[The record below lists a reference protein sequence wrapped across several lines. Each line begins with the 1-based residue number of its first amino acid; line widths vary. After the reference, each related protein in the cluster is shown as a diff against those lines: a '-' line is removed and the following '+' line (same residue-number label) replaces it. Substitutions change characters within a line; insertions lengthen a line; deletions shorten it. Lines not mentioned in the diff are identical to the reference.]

1 MSGTTSGLIGH
12 LPALQVV
19 FPLIASPAC
28 LLGGRPRIAWAIAA
42 VVSWFAVFAAAM
54 LLVQVLHDGVISYE
68 LGGWAAPW
76 GIEYRVDEINAFVL
90 LLVSS
95 MGALA
100 IMFARASVEREIPE
114 DKQPLF
120 YTAWMLC
127 LTGLLGI
134 TITGDAFNVFVFLEI
149 SSLSTYVLIS
159 FGSDRR
165 ALVSAFRYLIMGTV
179 GATFFLIGVGILYLM
194 TGTLNMM
201 DLAARLP
208 EVSDTRAVTAAFA
221 FIAVGIGLKMALF
234 PLHAWLP
241 GAYADAPSAVTVLL
255 ASTATKVAVYVL
267 LRFYF
272 TIFGAQYTFD
282 VMQFDV
288 YLLPLA
294 LACILIMSV
303 VAVFQTD
310 VKRMLAY
317 SSIAQIGYMALGIS
331 MASVAGLTGGIVHLF
346 NHALMKGA
354 LFMALGCVVYRTGG
368 FSLSSF
374 EGLGRRMPWTMAGFV
389 AGALS
394 LVGVPLTVGFISKW
408 FLITAVLERGWW
420 MLAVIIVV
428 ASLLAFAYVWRV
440 IEVAYFREA
449 KQGSLQAAAIE
460 APLRMLIPLWVLVA
474 ASIYFGIDT
483 SLTVGVAEQAARV
496 LLEVAR

>member
-1 MSGTTSGLIGH
+1 MSSAGFLGH
-12 LPALQVV
+12 LPAFQVI
-19 FPLIASPAC
+19 FPLLASPAC
-28 LLGGRPRIAWAIAA
+28 LLGGRPRVAWTIAA
-42 VVSWFAVFAAAM
+42 VVSWFAVVAAAM
-54 LLVQVLHDGVISYE
+54 LLTQVLDSGVISYE
-68 LGGWAAPW
+68 LGGWAPPW
-76 GIEYRVDEINAFVL
+76 GIEYRIDEINAFVL
-90 LLVSS
+90 LIVSA

-100 IMFARASVEREIPE
+100 IIFARASVEREIPE

-159 FGSDRR
+159 FGRERR

-208 EVSDTRAVTAAFA
+208 EVSDSRAVTVAFA

-272 TIFGAQYTFD
+272 TIFGAEFTFRE
-282 VMQFDV
+282 MQFDV

-303 VAVFQTD
+303 VAVFQD
-310 VKRMLAY
+310 DIKRMLAY

-331 MASVAGLTGGIVHLF
+331 MASTAGLTGGIVHLF

-354 LFMALGCVVYRTGG
+354 LFMALGCVILRTGSL
-368 FSLSSF
+368 SLSSMA
-374 EGLGRRMPWTMAGFV
+374 GLGRRMPWTTAGFV
-389 AGALS
+389 VGALS
-394 LVGVPLTVGFISKW
+394 LIGVPLTAGFISKW
-408 FLITAVLERGWW
+408 YLITAVLERGWW
-420 MLAVIIVV
+420 LLAVVIVA
-428 ASLLAFAYVWRV
+428 ASLIAFAYVWRV
-440 IEVAYFREA
+440 IEVAYFRTARE
-449 KQGSLQAAAIE
+449 GSVQASAVE
-460 APLRMLIPLWVLVA
+460 APVTMLVPLWLLVA
-474 ASIYFGIDT
+474 ASVYFGIDT
-483 SLTVGVAEQAARV
+483 SLTVGVAERAAEV
-496 LLEVAR
+496 LLEGGR

>member
-1 MSGTTSGLIGH
+1 MSSAGFLGH

-19 FPLIASPAC
+19 FPLLASPAC
-28 LLGGRPRIAWAIAA
+28 LLGGRPRVAWAIAA
-42 VVSWFAVFAAAM
+42 VVSWFAVVAAAT
-54 LLVQVLHDGVISYE
+54 LLTQVLDTGVITYE
-68 LGGWAAPW
+68 LGGWAPPW
-76 GIEYRVDEINAFVL
+76 GIEYRIDEINAFVL
-90 LLVSS
+90 LIVSA

-100 IMFARASVEREIPE
+100 IIFARASVEHEIPE

-159 FGSDRR
+159 FGRNRR
-165 ALVSAFRYLIMGTV
+165 ALLSAFRYLIMGTV

-201 DLAARLP
+201 DLAVRLP

-255 ASTATKVAVYVL
+255 ASTATKVSVYVL

-272 TIFGAQYTFD
+272 TIFGVEFSFD
-282 VMQFDV
+282 EMQFDV
-288 YLLPLA
+288 YLLPLS

-303 VAVFQTD
+303 IAVFQTD
-310 VKRMLAY
+310 IKRTLAY
-317 SSIAQIGYMALGIS
+317 SSIAQIGYVALGIS

-346 NHALMKGA
+346 NHALTKGA
-354 LFMALGCVVYRTGG
+354 LFMALGCVFLRIGSL
-368 FSLSSF
+368 SLSSL

-394 LVGVPLTVGFISKW
+394 LVGVPMTAGFISKW
-408 FLITAVLERGWW
+408 YLITAVLERGWW
-420 MLAVIIVV
+420 VLAVVIVV
-428 ASLLAFAYVWRV
+428 ASLIAFAYVWRV
-440 IEVAYFREA
+440 IEVAYFRTA
-449 KQGSLQAAAIE
+449 KAGSVQAAAVE
-460 APLRMLIPLWVLVA
+460 APLTMLIPLWILVA
-474 ASIYFGIDT
+474 ASVYFGIET
-483 SLTVGVAEQAARV
+483 SLTAGVAERAAQV
-496 LLEVAR
+496 LLESGQ